1 MSLAKLFDIYQNNV
15 FPAMLELL
23 AEDLGVKVSSLQ
35 TLGVG
40 FYPAYQAWVFA
51 ERDAKGDVTGLKY
64 RCLDG
69 R

>member
-1 MSLAKLFDIYQNNV
+1 MTDLAKLFDTYQNNV

-40 FYPAYQAWVFA
+40 FYPAHQAWAFA
-51 ERDAKGDVTGLKY
+51 ERNAKGDVTGIVV
-64 RCLDG
+64 
-69 R
+69 